1 MSDDPGSDS
10 VVVLFKGG
18 RLPAWHDLSPE
29 TRDAYEQEHIDLMLS
44 VAREHGLRRIE
55 GFRLITAQGP
65 WVRYWVIEFPTMAGA
80 EAWIEAEIRPPYGPF
95 GYYEYE
101 LARPHQVELLRSVG
115 QPAAS
120 LDHAGGRASPAA
132 GAHRPPRLDRR
143 SCCSGAGIQAPS
155 SSTP

>member
-1 MSDDPGSDS
+1 MSDDRGSDS

-80 EAWIEAEIRPPYGPF
+80 EAWIEAEIRPPYGPSATTSTSSP
-95 GYYEYE
+95 G
-101 LARPHQVELLRSVG
+101 RTRS
-115 QPAAS
+115 S
-120 LDHAGGRASPAA
+120 
-132 GAHRPPRLDRR
+132 
-143 SCCSGAGIQAPS
+143 CSGPGSAGS
-155 SSTP
+155 VR